1 MLHSRAEEQSALG
14 FQLVTASE
22 RSEREPVAIKA
33 LLDSVS
39 TETGPL
45 NHRNSQL
52 CEVLVTPQAAG
63 AGMIFLD
70 DY

>member
-1 MLHSRAEEQSALG
+1 MLHSQAGEQSSLG
-14 FQLVTASE
+14 LQLVTASE

-45 NHRNSQL
+45 NHRNSPL
-52 CEVLVTPQAAG
+52 CEVLVTPQAAS
-63 AGMIFLD
+63 AGMIFSN